1 MQDCHVHVQMT
12 KLRTRT
18 ELNYMK
24 SQRTEAIHRF
34 VILNLYG
41 RLLLKK
47 IESKIYC
54 AWVVLKTSGWYQA
67 DSRPN
72 GTFALITEIPNTLS
86 NRGIFRQDQLCKLQ
100 PRRLMICS

>member
-54 AWVVLKTSGWYQA
+54 AWVVLKTSGGNKQILA
-67 DSRPN
+67 Q
-72 GTFALITEIPNTLS
+72 TAHLH
-86 NRGIFRQDQLCKLQ
+86 
-100 PRRLMICS
+100 